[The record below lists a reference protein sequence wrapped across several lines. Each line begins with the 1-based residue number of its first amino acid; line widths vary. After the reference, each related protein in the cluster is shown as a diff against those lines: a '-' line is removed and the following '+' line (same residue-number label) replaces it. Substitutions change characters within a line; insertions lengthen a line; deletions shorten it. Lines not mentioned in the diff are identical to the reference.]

1 MKTKNNIYFIGIG
14 GIGMS
19 ALARYFL
26 ANGHSVAGYDRTESE
41 LTDKLQSEGAVI
53 HFSDDVSVIPDAYK
67 NQENTVVVYT
77 PAIPSSHTELN
88 YFKENGFELLKRSQ
102 MLGRITEDTFC
113 IAVAGTHGKTTTSTM
128 IAHVL
133 KDAGMKVNA
142 FLGGVSAN
150 YYTNL
155 LLDKD
160 AEYTVVEADE
170 FDRSF
175 LTLKPNIAVVTSTD
189 PDHLD
194 IYGNHDEMK
203 VTFQEFV
210 GKIVP
215 GGLLIQRNGLGLKS
229 DQSITYAIDENA
241 DAFTSNVF
249 VKNGAFHF
257 DFDFRNNSITDLQ
270 LGMPGRHN
278 VENATAA
285 TVVGKELNISEEKI
299 RAALKSFRGVQRRFE
314 TIFHSNNVIYIDD
327 YAHHPTEISAAID
340 SAKMLYPNRKLT
352 VVFQPH
358 LYTRTRD
365 FIDGFAASLSK
376 ANEIILLDIYPARE
390 LPIEGVSSQ
399 VLLDKIEN
407 HNKKLVTKE
416 ELVGELKSKG
426 VDVLMTLGAGDIDR
440 LVSPIKQML
449 EEKGK
454 EVANG

>member
-1 MKTKNNIYFIGIG
+1 
-14 GIGMS
+14 MS

-53 HFSDDVSVIPDAYK
+53 HFSDDVNVIPDAYK

-133 KDAGMKVNA
+133 KHAGMKVNA

-210 GKIVP
+210 GKIVS

-229 DQSITYAIDENA
+229 DKSITYAIDENA
-241 DAFTSNVF
+241 DAVTSNVF
-249 VKNGAFHF
+249 VNNGAFHF
-257 DFDFRNNSITDLQ
+257 DFDFKNNSITDLQ

-314 TIFHSNNVIYIDD
+314 TIFHSNKVVYIDD

-365 FIDGFAASLSK
+365 FIEGFAASLSK
-376 ANEIILLDIYPARE
+376 ADEIILLDIYPARE
-390 LPIEGVSSQ
+390 LPIDGVSSQ
-399 VLLDKIEN
+399 ALLDKIDN

-416 ELVGELKSKG
+416 ELVEELKSKG

-440 LVSPIKQML
+440 LISPIKAML

>member
-1 MKTKNNIYFIGIG
+1 
-14 GIGMS
+14 MS

-26 ANGHSVAGYDRTESE
+26 ANGHSVAGYDKTESE

-53 HFSDDVSVIPDAYK
+53 HFSDDIILIPDAYK

-210 GKIVP
+210 GKIVS

-229 DQSITYAIDENA
+229 EKSITYAIDENA
-241 DAFTSNVF
+241 DAVTSNVF

-314 TIFHSNNVIYIDD
+314 TIFHSNNVVYIDD

-365 FIDGFAASLSK
+365 FIEGFAASLSK
-376 ANEIILLDIYPARE
+376 ADEIILLDIYPARE

-399 VLLDKIEN
+399 ALLDKIEN
-407 HNKKLVTKE
+407 HNKKLVPKE
-416 ELVGELKSKG
+416 ELVEELKSKG